1 MKIPKIKKLLQFAP
15 MVLLCLALVVVLI
28 LKVRIPTTSKEI
40 SVNIKE
46 QTQSITDKQAE
57 SDQSPTAGKK
67 KMSVTTNISKI
78 EIAPVV
84 DEKQQKYLYNEA
96 VEAIINVDR
105 IRNDDSTLPSDNAFS
120 KKKDKQYWWDL
131 INWFGKEV
139 VEAKNDDFTLKNY
152 LDANQIRTEVQLT
165 EEQKDFAVSLEVPN
179 SKTVTSSRGDFIQY
193 EFDQSTVVQYQL
205 KNNRLKENIIY
216 NFKPTENYF
225 YFNIDRADNLEII
238 PKSDGEIIIQTKDEP
253 RHIVATVMAPTVVDR
268 KGKVGK
274 ISLEYSENR
283 YKYIIDQSW
292 LDQANYPVVI
302 DPTLQLGAVLYY
314 TGGTVNVEWHGDGSD
329 YRDTGVFL
337 YKDEVSL
344 YSPINQYL
352 ISNIDYQ
359 DCNPAVGVF
368 QLCNKGTT
376 SFNLGDQ
383 YIGQELKFGNKV
395 YQSDI
400 IYYTGPA
407 SRNPDNQVH
416 ASIVYEESFNAYIVR
431 FLRNHPTKNGMFY
444 GPSVDIWLT
453 GGLSDSPPPIDPTP
467 TTSPEPILSNLS
479 CVSNSGQITVN
490 FDTTG
495 FGSAATYAIKFV
507 GNGTQY
513 LQSNNTLADTE
524 VWKTKG
530 EWGNN
535 IRVTGLNAGTDYTV
549 SISAKP
555 DGTGTALAYG
565 PTKNTTE
572 ICSQDTFNDSGQVCG
587 DGIIQFPEE
596 CDDGNTNDGDGCD
609 RNCTNEPAALTDP
622 PTVDIKA
629 NGSDSPSTLPNNST
643 ISLSWT
649 SSNATSCTAS
659 GSWSGDKATSGS
671 ENQGP
676 LTTGSYTYTIQCTNS
691 AGSRSDSV
699 TVKIKSPCDINYAY
713 AQSDYAEVGT
723 VTNHW
728 YGTVCINRNLYI
740 ANGNTLTIDPGTV
753 VKFYDRD
760 ATIYPNT
767 DGWTID
773 NRGIINANGTADQPI
788 YFTSY
793 LDDSVGNDVSTGSG
807 TPRKST
813 WRYIYMDG
821 RQGAST
827 GTFNYTTFRY
837 GGSDNSYPMW
847 IGYHNDQSP
856 QRVRPIFRNCTFE
869 NNSVGGIYQIH
880 ADILVENISL
890 KNNSGPAFYLHFAG
904 DYNCDIEF
912 LGNNNF
918 AYNNQY
924 NAVILYYDGWN
935 GWQYFNRTLYN
946 DLPYIIANPSEVNR
960 TGMNIYSDIT
970 VNIES
975 GAIIKTNM
983 YINAYGTM
991 NTIGNQY
998 PTYFTSLKD
1007 DETGQELHPEWF
1019 SDGACRPHY
1028 PCDTNNDGNASTPAP
1043 GDWTRINFTVYQ
1055 DNSSYQAAGLLDNC
1069 IVRYGGSRQYIDGG
1083 LNDGGYSN
1091 IYFKNH
1097 NNHGKISPTIKN
1109 SIIEKSLYS
1118 GISHNVSSPNL
1129 ENLTIRNNND
1139 AAITSQRMQ
1148 DTTLNLSGNFDI
1160 HHNGIN
1166 GVKYTYGGN
1175 YINTNRTFSNK
1186 VVHYFTPI
1194 THLYVSSGVTW
1205 TIEPGTIVKAQ
1216 GVQFN
1221 ISGNIN
1227 AVATKEQPIYFT
1239 SYRDDQAGL
1248 ESHPE
1253 WFENGICKTNYP
1265 CDTNNDGTTSLPAR
1279 GDWIF
1284 FLFDANVVG
1293 PNFGNFNHAIFRYGG
1308 AGGDRDGMVKMLGFN
1323 ANNKTEPTFF
1333 NSTFEYSQNHG
1344 IEIEGSNPTL
1354 TNPTINYNS
1363 RAAIMLYTLNS
1374 GNNVEFPASN
1384 QIEVHDNGVNGVET
1398 FGHCT
1403 ISCSTSTI
1411 DNNRTWYNDLPYVI
1425 SNTNDVRISTSVIL
1439 NIEPGAIIKSKRIDS
1454 TEKFYIFGGLNA
1466 IGTADQPI
1474 TFTSFYDDLAGTNGT
1489 CEAHQMCDT
1498 NNDGS
1503 ATTPAKGNWHGLYF
1517 DSESASA
1524 PISNLDYVNVK
1535 YGNRAIEFKDFND
1548 VGQTE
1553 PNLNHINISESLS
1566 DGVYINLSNPTLQNM
1581 SITNNNGSAIRLAGL
1596 VHGNNAILSGES
1608 FDVHDNAI
1616 NGIHVDIDWGLWP
1629 LRGYVEQ
1636 STTFSNHLPYYI
1648 DTTGHTI
1655 SINSGIILN
1664 VNPGTILKFESTT
1677 SDQRYINNYG
1687 TFNLNGTTEN
1697 PIYLISGKDDT
1708 VGIETHPE
1716 WFENGIC
1723 KSHYPCDTNN
1733 DGTATTPAKED
1744 WGGVLYSGS
1753 SAGGKVYNAT
1763 FRYGA
1768 GGTGN
1773 YDYELAFD
1781 GVTANTVE
1789 VKNSNFNFTNR
1800 GLYANN
1806 SKLNIHD
1813 NIFDSSSDYG
1823 VVINNP
1829 PTGFVFDRNEIAHF
1843 DTGIWITAASNGLTL
1858 SNNNIH
1864 DVLTGVLGQ
1873 SITTNGVM
1881 MTGNYIDAS
1890 NYFIHN
1896 NSSPFVSGS
1905 CASPSTSTTIN
1916 ACVANNWGS
1925 YPVSDY
1931 PAGKIYKNP
1940 GNILYNNYGVQ
1951 LTAPNGGERWS
1962 PRSRHNIIWTTYN
1975 TGGNS
1980 RYADLYYSFDGG
1992 TNWTLISENID
2003 HQGGVTI
2010 FGTYDWL
2017 IPDTVSA
2024 QTLVKV
2030 NIKDLNETII
2040 ASDVSNSYFVIGY
2053 GDPQL
2058 SDTISTAHTGRPA
2071 QHTILYTNDIANSS
2085 PISDGSLKFDL
2096 ADEFDFTG
2104 LTLVDLSIRGGD
2116 VSWGVPTL
2124 DPITRSIIY
2133 SFSGN
2138 LSKNDGSI
2146 ILTIGDTNLPL
2157 NPTLAGDYRLTA
2169 GIYQTTDGT
2178 GNPVE
2183 EVETLI
2189 NINDGLTIEVD
2200 IPTTL
2205 EFAINPL
2212 PSGSNVNGAATNVAT
2227 AASAIDYGRV
2237 TGGENKIA
2245 AHELVFSTNCADG
2258 YLAQIKYSGPFSG
2271 PVAINDW
2278 AGTNS
2283 EPTVWLAPN
2292 NNGYFGYTT
2301 DNSTLKN
2308 GQANRFTAG
2317 GGNKWAGFT
2326 TDFNEVAAADEPVE
2340 NQASKVGY
2348 RFNLANN
2355 FGISGVYQTE
2365 IMYLVT
2371 TSY

>member
-1 MKIPKIKKLLQFAP
+1 MKIPKIKKLLQFTP

-40 SVNIKE
+40 SVNTKE
-46 QTQSITDKQAE
+46 QTQSMTDKQAE

-216 NFKPTENYF
+216 NFKPAENYF

-238 PKSDGEIIIQTKDEP
+238 PKPDGEIIIQTKDEP

-283 YKYIIDQSW
+283 YKYIIDQAW

-302 DPTLQLGAVLYY
+302 DPSLQLGAVLYY

-352 ISNIDYQ
+352 ISNIDYG

-383 YIGQELKFGNKV
+383 YVGQELKFGNKV

-416 ASIVYEESFNAYIVR
+416 TIIVYEESFNAYVIR
-431 FLRNHPTKNGMFY
+431 FLRNHPTKNGMWY

-453 GGLSDSPPPIDPTP
+453 GGLSDSPPPVDPTP

-495 FGSAATYAIKFV
+495 FGSTATYAIKFV

-513 LQSNNTLADTE
+513 LQSNNTLGDTE
-524 VWKTKG
+524 VWRTKG

-535 IRVTGLNAGTDYTV
+535 IRVTGLTAGTDYTV

-555 DGTGTALAYG
+555 DGAGTALAYG

-587 DGIIQFPEE
+587 DGVIQFPEE

-609 RNCTNEPAALTDP
+609 RNCTNEPAAVTDP

-643 ISLSWT
+643 VTLSWT

-659 GSWSGDKATSGS
+659 GSWSGDKATNGS

-676 LTTGSYTYTIQCTNS
+676 LTTGTYTYVIQCTNS

-699 TVKIKSPCDINYAY
+699 TITIFSPPCDITYTYSTTNT
-713 AQSDYAEVGT
+713 DVNT
-723 VTNHW
+723 VSNHW
-728 YGTVCINRNLYI
+728 HGTVCINRNLFI
-740 ANGNTLTIDPGTV
+740 AGSNTLTIDPGTV
-753 VKFYDRD
+753 IKFYV
-760 ATIYPNT
+760 
-767 DGWTID
+767 G
-773 NRGIINANGTADQPI
+773 NANERWRILNYGTLNAIGTEDNPI
-788 YFTSY
+788 YFTSFR
-793 LDDSVGNDVSTGSG
+793 DNSIGNIVPGGSG
-807 TPRKST
+807 TPQKGEWNELNFNAYGDSYQGIGELNNVVIRYATTGINDYVHTAFST
-813 WRYIYMDG
+813 
-821 RQGAST
+821 
-827 GTFNYTTFRY
+827 
-837 GGSDNSYPMW
+837 
-847 IGYHNDQSP
+847 SP
-856 QRVRPIFRNCTFE
+856 HKPEPILRNIIIE
-869 NNSVGGIYQIH
+869 NCSGDGIYIERSH
-880 ADILVENISL
+880 PILENVTIR
-890 KNNSGPAFYLHFAG
+890 NNGGNAIYLNLYGYSNSNGRA
-904 DYNCDIEF
+904 NVNF
-912 LGNNNF
+912 LGNNVAINNKLDGIYVNNHALSSTAILENITWNNDFPYYLAQNF
-918 AYNNQY
+918 NIERDAILSIEKGTVIKSADDVTFTVWGTLVAIGTVDEPVYFTSAYDNTTPDGDITPTNGEDNIPTKGDWAQLIFLANRNDADQANGELNNVIIRYAVNGINDYVHTTYVSSPDKPEPILRNILIENCSGSGVNIDRSHPILENITIKNCYKAINLDLYGITSSDGRANVRFLGKIVAENNEYNGVYVYNRAHSPAVIQENISWDNNLPYYLGGSLTINPGISLTLSPGTIIKIGSGYKIENRGLLYAVGSSEQPIFFTSAKDNTTPDGDITPKNTTDNNPTKGDWNEIMFNAYNNNYQGAGELNNVIIRY
-924 NAVILYYDGWN
+924 STNGINDYTHILYQSSLPKQEPVLRNITIEKCSASGISIQRSHLIIDNASISDCDGNAVSLD
-935 GWQYFNRTLYN
+935 
-946 DLPYIIANPSEVNR
+946 
-960 TGMNIYSDIT
+960 
-970 VNIES
+970 
-975 GAIIKTNM
+975 M
-983 YINAYGTM
+983 YG
-991 NTIGNQY
+991 
-998 PTYFTSLKD
+998 FD
-1007 DETGQELHPEWF
+1007 F
-1019 SDGACRPHY
+1019 SDGRA
-1028 PCDTNNDGNASTPAP
+1028 
-1043 GDWTRINFTVYQ
+1043 
-1055 DNSSYQAAGLLDNC
+1055 
-1069 IVRYGGSRQYIDGG
+1069 
-1083 LNDGGYSN
+1083 
-1091 IYFKNH
+1091 
-1097 NNHGKISPTIKN
+1097 
-1109 SIIEKSLYS
+1109 
-1118 GISHNVSSPNL
+1118 
-1129 ENLTIRNNND
+1129 
-1139 AAITSQRMQ
+1139 
-1148 DTTLNLSGNFDI
+1148 
-1160 HHNGIN
+1160 
-1166 GVKYTYGGN
+1166 
-1175 YINTNRTFSNK
+1175 
-1186 VVHYFTPI
+1186 
-1194 THLYVSSGVTW
+1194 
-1205 TIEPGTIVKAQ
+1205 
-1216 GVQFN
+1216 N
-1221 ISGNIN
+1221 IS
-1227 AVATKEQPIYFT
+1227 FT
-1239 SYRDDQAGL
+1239 
-1248 ESHPE
+1248 
-1253 WFENGICKTNYP
+1253 
-1265 CDTNNDGTTSLPAR
+1265 GTTS
-1279 GDWIF
+1279 
-1284 FLFDANVVG
+1284 V
-1293 PNFGNFNHAIFRYGG
+1293 
-1308 AGGDRDGMVKMLGFN
+1308 
-1323 ANNKTEPTFF
+1323 
-1333 NSTFEYSQNHG
+1333 
-1344 IEIEGSNPTL
+1344 
-1354 TNPTINYNS
+1354 
-1363 RAAIMLYTLNS
+1363 S
-1374 GNNVEFPASN
+1374 GNGLDGIYVFHSTNNIISLAEDITWEGTIPYYVSET
-1384 QIEVHDNGVNGVET
+1384 IEVPYLYKM
-1398 FGHCT
+1398 T
-1403 ISCSTSTI
+1403 I
-1411 DNNRTWYNDLPYVI
+1411 
-1425 SNTNDVRISTSVIL
+1425 
-1439 NIEPGAIIKSKRIDS
+1439 
-1454 TEKFYIFGGLNA
+1454 
-1466 IGTADQPI
+1466 Q
-1474 TFTSFYDDLAGTNGT
+1474 
-1489 CEAHQMCDT
+1489 
-1498 NNDGS
+1498 
-1503 ATTPAKGNWHGLYF
+1503 
-1517 DSESASA
+1517 
-1524 PISNLDYVNVK
+1524 
-1535 YGNRAIEFKDFND
+1535 
-1548 VGQTE
+1548 
-1553 PNLNHINISESLS
+1553 
-1566 DGVYINLSNPTLQNM
+1566 
-1581 SITNNNGSAIRLAGL
+1581 
-1596 VHGNNAILSGES
+1596 
-1608 FDVHDNAI
+1608 
-1616 NGIHVDIDWGLWP
+1616 
-1629 LRGYVEQ
+1629 
-1636 STTFSNHLPYYI
+1636 
-1648 DTTGHTI
+1648 
-1655 SINSGIILN
+1655 
-1664 VNPGTILKFESTT
+1664 PGTILKFGSAADLHVLGRLNIGDQNNIDIRPVYMT
-1677 SDQRYINNYG
+1677 SIKDDSSETGGDIQNNAGNDPSKGDWGKLIFDAYNNYNIGAGEINNLIIRYATIGIQDYVHHLNANDLPKQEPVLKNIIIENCSSHGISVDRSHPIFENLIIRNNNSNAVNLDMYG
-1687 TFNLNGTTEN
+1687 LSSSDGKATINFVGNVVAENNGLDGIYIFNSAHEPTVIIENVNWDNDLPYYIANNLSVYSSSTLNIESGTVIKFGPSKSLTINGKLNLNGTSEK
-1697 PIYLISGKDDT
+1697 PIYLTSSKD
-1708 VGIETHPE
+1708 
-1716 WFENGIC
+1716 
-1723 KSHYPCDTNN
+1723 NN
-1733 DGTATTPAKED
+1733 TPDGDITPLNFSDNTPAKED

-1753 SAGGKVYNAT
+1753 SAGGKVYNTT

-1806 SKLNIHD
+1806 SKLSIHD

-1829 PTGFVFDRNEIAHF
+1829 PTGFVFDRNEIAHS

-1873 SITTNGVM
+1873 NISTNGVL

-1890 NYFIHN
+1890 NYLIRN

-1931 PAGKIYKNP
+1931 PTGKIYKNP

-1980 RYADLYYSFDGG
+1980 RYADLHYSFDGG
-1992 TNWTLISENID
+1992 TNWTLIAENID
-2003 HQGGVTI
+2003 HQGGATI

-2030 NIKDLNETII
+2030 DIKDLNETII

-2071 QHTILYTNDIANSS
+2071 HHTILYTNDITNSY
-2085 PISDGSLKFDL
+2085 PVSDGSLKFDL

-2104 LTLVDLSIRGGD
+2104 LTIADLSIRGGD

-2124 DPITRSIIY
+2124 DPISRSIIY

-2278 AGTNS
+2278 TGTNS

-2301 DNSTLKN
+2301 DNATLKN
-2308 GQANRFTAG
+2308 GQANRFVSG
-2317 GGNKWAGFT
+2317 GGNKWSRFT
-2326 TDFNEVAAADEPVE
+2326 TDFNEVAADSEPVE
-2340 NQASKVGY
+2340 NQTTKVGY

-2355 FGISGVYQTE
+2355 FGTSGVYQTE